1 MIAIKQI
8 LLPVD
13 FSEPA
18 LEATRYALE
27 LAERFSATLHLLHVI
42 EDPAVYLPMFE
53 SYPLPSREEFNQY
66 AQTRLENWIPESDA
80 QKCAIERHW
89 VHGTPFVE
97 ILKFARTQNV
107 DLIVVG
113 THGAGMIRHLLLG
126 SVAEKVVRKASCP
139 VLTVR
144 PDGHQFVHPV
154 DADETDAAT

>member
-1 MIAIKQI
+1 MIALNQL

-18 LEATRYALE
+18 LEATHYALE

-53 SYPLPSREEFNQY
+53 SYPLPSREEFEQY
-66 AQTRLENWIPESDA
+66 AQTRLDNWIPEDDA
-80 QKCAIERHW
+80 DRCPIERHW
-89 VHGTPFVE
+89 VHGTPFVQ
-97 ILKFARTQNV
+97 ILRFAKDRNI

-113 THGAGMIRHLLLG
+113 THGSGVMRHLLLG
-126 SVAEKVVRKASCP
+126 SVAEKVVRKAACP

-144 PDGHQFVHPV
+144 PGGHQFVHPV
-154 DADETDAAT
+154 DGSPSSD